1 MGKPNRFLAAAVV
14 VLLAAVGVATAFAVT
29 RTPEHFEAGSAVATV
44 QAYLTAIADQD
55 PTAAGALL
63 DPGGPCAGSDIE
75 MAYLPE
81 QLRAV
86 LVSQDVGEDSATV
99 RVEISEGA
107 GDPFGGGYRHEEAFR
122 LVRTG
127 GDWRVAGA
135 PWPMGWCQG
144 SVKP

>member
-1 MGKPNRFLAAAVV
+1 MGRPNRFLAAAVA
-14 VLLAAVGVATAFAVT
+14 VLLAVVGVATVFAVT
-29 RTPEHFEAGSAVATV
+29 RSPQHFEAGSPVATV
-44 QAYLTAIADQD
+44 QAYLSAIADQD

-63 DPGGPCAGSDIE
+63 DPGGPCADSDVE

-81 QLRAV
+81 QFRAV
-86 LVSQDVGEDSATV
+86 LVSQEVGDGTATV

-107 GDPFGGGYRHEEAFR
+107 GDPFGGGYSHEEVFR

-135 PWPMGWCQG
+135 PWPMGWCEG
-144 SVKP
+144 SVKS

>member
-1 MGKPNRFLAAAVV
+1 MGRPNRLLAAAVA
-14 VLLAAVGVATAFAVT
+14 VLLAVVGVATALALT
-29 RTPEHFEAGSAVATV
+29 RSPERFEAGSAVATV

-55 PTAAGALL
+55 PTAAGAFLEP
-63 DPGGPCAGSDIE
+63 DGPCGASDVA

-86 LVSQDVGEDSATV
+86 LVSQDVGEGTATV

-107 GDPFGGGYRHEEAFR
+107 GDPFGGGYSHEEVFR
-122 LVRTG
+122 LVRSG
-127 GDWRVAGA
+127 GDWRLSGA
-135 PWPMGWCQG
+135 PWPMGWCEG